1 MKLPD
6 VLKKGILEGDWE
18 LICKVYTG
26 ITGEPIE
33 PPKPKEINWADMDID
48 IGFASSGLTTT
59 PVDENGL
66 PGIVKLNEVE
76 DDASD
81 KDLVK
86 EEWVESEDSTF
97 VGSIEGKKARREPI
111 PTDISRENKF
121 RDNPGV
127 YKKERV
133 DLNPS
138 LGVIP
143 QPRKKKKSSLVK
155 VQCSICDKKEEV
167 SRSLSTKYSKDPEKN
182 TYRCNSCCSSR
193 GK

>member
-33 PPKPKEINWADMDID
+33 PPKPKEVNWADMDINID
-48 IGFASSGLTTT
+48 LNLPIPMAEDGS
-59 PVDENGL
+59 
-66 PGIVKLNEVE
+66 PGIAVKPNEVE

-81 KDLVK
+81 KDLVN

-97 VGSIEGKKARREPI
+97 VGDLEGKKARREPVQ
-111 PTDISRENKF
+111 TDISRENKF

-155 VQCSICDKKEEV
+155 VQCSVCDKKEEV

-182 TYRCNSCCSSR
+182 TYRCNGCCSSR